1 MPTWLATVLL
11 IGVTAVWGLTFVMV
25 RDAIAIYG
33 VIPFLAVRFAIAGG
47 SSLLLWGR
55 RLNRAALVTGGGI
68 GVVLAVGYL
77 LQTWGLRHTTATNA
91 GLITGLFVV
100 LAPIADR
107 LLFGTRLR
115 PVAWAAVAISLVG
128 MTVLTGRL
136 PTHLALGDLL
146 TLGCAVAFGIHI
158 ALLSRHSPHH
168 DALALTTAQML
179 AVAVLFLV
187 AWPIAA
193 RPAAPPREVWL
204 ALVVTGIFASTLAYL
219 IQTAAQKRLSTART
233 AVILTMEPL
242 FAGLFGFAL
251 AGERLGPLALLGA
264 ALIFAA
270 LLLVEV
276 TPLVRARRR
285 RTPGNEESIP

>member
-47 SSLLLWGR
+47 LSLVLWGR
-55 RLNRAALVTGGGI
+55 RLSRAALVSGGGI
-68 GVVLAVGYL
+68 GIVLAAGYL
-77 LQTWGLRHTTATNA
+77 LQTWGLRHTTATNS

-107 LLFGTRLR
+107 LLYGTRLR
-115 PVAWAAVAISLVG
+115 PVAWAAVGISLVG
-128 MTVLTGRL
+128 MTLLTGRL

-158 ALLSRHSPHH
+158 ALLSRHSPRH
-168 DALALTTAQML
+168 DALALTAAQML

-193 RPAAPPREVWL
+193 RPVMPPREVWL

-233 AVILTMEPL
+233 SVILTMEPV

-264 ALIFAA
+264 TLIFGA

-276 TPLVRARRR
+276 GPLVKRQHGP
-285 RTPGNEESIP
+285 TPGREGTVE